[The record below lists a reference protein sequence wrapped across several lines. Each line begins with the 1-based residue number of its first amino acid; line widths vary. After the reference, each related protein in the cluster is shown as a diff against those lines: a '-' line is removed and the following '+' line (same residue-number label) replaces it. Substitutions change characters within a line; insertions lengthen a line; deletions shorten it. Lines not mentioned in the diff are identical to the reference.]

1 MPAVAKLRG
10 MESLT
15 RVVRN
20 TAMAGAVLATMA
32 GAAAA
37 QDDFRTPADTT
48 QDARILQRWVGAK
61 FNGLPFWLDFYGD
74 SMLVV
79 SDRFN
84 EFPVQYVLTP
94 RTLTVYGDS
103 ALIFLL
109 ATAFNPNRA
118 DEDFGFQDR
127 YEMRYRFSL
136 ERLILEADGNR
147 RITMTPQPTLAR
159 PIERRWMALLADG
172 SQMELFLN
180 TNGTVSR
187 RTWPGGARTVG
198 TWERQVRDIVFDW
211 SPDSLE
217 TPDSSLIWVGFYDLP
232 GQAILFDSLGPG
244 TGTAI
249 FRRIV
254 R

>member
-1 MPAVAKLRG
+1 MAKLG
-10 MESLT
+10 DMETAT
-15 RVVRN
+15 RIVRL
-20 TAMAGAVLATMA
+20 AMTVGAVLATMVS
-32 GAAAA
+32 GAAA
-37 QDDFRTPADTT
+37 QDFRNLPDST
-48 QDARILQRWVGAK
+48 QDTRILQRWVGAK
-61 FNGLPFWLDFYGD
+61 FNGLPMWLDFYGD
-74 SMLVV
+74 SMLVI

-103 ALIFLL
+103 AMIFLL
-109 ATAFNPNRA
+109 ATAFNPNRG

-136 ERLILEADGNR
+136 EKLILEADGNR

-159 PIERRWMALLADG
+159 PIERRWMAVLPDE
-172 SQMELFLN
+172 SQMELYLF

-187 RTWPGGARTVG
+187 RTWPGGRRTVG

-217 TPDSSLIWVGFYDLP
+217 TPDSTLVWVGFYDLP